1 MLQKSTAVSGK
12 TEHIVIKMLDKLGK
26 QIMIFDGGFGTE
38 LEKRGIM
45 TKCPEMLNITNPDDI
60 AEIHKSYIDA
70 GCDFITTN
78 TFGANRYKMPNEDR
92 KAVIE
97 KAIELAK
104 RHRTTQ
110 YVMMDIST
118 LGKMLAPV
126 GELSFD
132 DAYDAF
138 KEMVEYSRDLVDGY
152 ILETFT
158 DLYELKCALLA
169 VKENSDKPVFT
180 TMTFD
185 NTGHTLTGTSPRIM
199 AELMSN
205 MGADAI
211 GVNCS
216 LGPKELKPIVDE
228 LVKYCDKPIIVQPN
242 RGIPT
247 VRCGKA
253 MYQLSAEAFAE
264 VMDEFYKQG
273 IAVMGGCCG
282 TNPEF
287 IKAISVNKGKNVVE
301 REVTKETVICSAT
314 QLVTFDDIR
323 ICGER
328 INPTGKKKLKE
339 AIINGDFDYILKEAI
354 KQEEAGADLLDVNLG
369 VPKTNDVENMKRVV
383 LKLNEITNLPLQIDS
398 SNVKAIEAG
407 CRYYNGVCLINSV
420 NGNESSM
427 NSVFPIAQR
436 YGAVVLGLTMD
447 DDGIPQSAK
456 ERFAIAERI
465 INEAEK
471 HGIARHRMMIDTL
484 TLTCSAQ
491 QPLVKETLL
500 ALKMVTDILGVKTS
514 LGVSNVSFG
523 MPNREIINSTFL
535 TMALENGLTMPIINP
550 CNAMMTNAILAFKA
564 LKGTATDLDN
574 FVNRAISVETSATTT
589 NVADATPLARQK
601 SPLHDAVRRGLRE
614 QSVEIT
620 RHLLETMEPMGIINE
635 ILIPTL
641 NEVGADFERQ
651 VIFLPQLISAS
662 EACKEAFGVIKD
674 RFQQTDNQKGTI
686 VLATVKGD
694 VHDIGKNIVKVIFES
709 YGYKVVDLGKDT
721 PKEAVLEAFKR
732 YNPDIIGLSALMTTT
747 VLSMEE
753 TIHYLKDND
762 ISTPIFVGGAV
773 LNQSLADEIHAD
785 GYTKD
790 ALEFVETVEK
800 LLSTRKNEI

>member
-1 MLQKSTAVSGK
+1 MPLKATVASGE
-12 TEHIVIKMLDKLGK
+12 TEHIVMEMLEKLGK
-26 QIMIFDGGFGTE
+26 QIMIFDGGFGSE

-60 AEIHKSYIDA
+60 ADIHRDYIEA

-78 TFGANRYKMPNEDR
+78 TFGANRCKMPNEDR
-92 KAVIE
+92 KSVIE
-97 KAIELAK
+97 KAIENAK
-104 RHRTTQ
+104 RYRTTQ
-110 YVMMDIST
+110 YVMMDIGP
-118 LGKMLAPV
+118 LGKMLAPI
-126 GELSFD
+126 GELPFD
-132 DAYDAF
+132 DAYEAF
-138 KEMVEYSRDLVDGY
+138 KEMVVTARDHVDGF
-152 ILETFT
+152 ILETFS

-205 MGADAI
+205 MGADAV

-216 LGPKELKPIVDE
+216 LGPKDLKPIVDE
-228 LVKYCDKPIIVQPN
+228 FVKYCDKPIIVQPN

-253 MYQLSAEAFAE
+253 MYQLSAEAFAD
-264 VMDEFYKQG
+264 VMNEFYEQG
-273 IAVMGGCCG
+273 VAVLGGCCG

-287 IKAISVNKGKNVVE
+287 IKAIAVNKDKPVVKRNVV
-301 REVTKETVICSAT
+301 KETMICSAT
-314 QLVTFDDIR
+314 QSVTFDKVH

-339 AIINGDFDYILKEAI
+339 AIISGDFDYILKEAI
-354 KQEEAGADLLDVNLG
+354 KQEEAHADMLDVNLG
-369 VPKTNDVENMKRVV
+369 VPKTDDVANMKRVV
-383 LKLNEITNLPLQIDS
+383 MKLNEITNLPLQIDS

-420 NGNESSM
+420 NGNESCM
-427 NSVFPIAQR
+427 DAVFPIAQR

-447 DDGIPQSAK
+447 DNGIPQTAE

-465 INEAEK
+465 IKGAER

-491 QPLVKETLL
+491 QPLVKETLR
-500 ALKMVTDILGVKTS
+500 ALRMVTEKLGVKTS

-523 MPNREIINSTFL
+523 MPNREVINSTFL

-550 CNAMMTNAILAFKA
+550 CNAMMTNAILAFNA
-564 LKGTATDLDN
+564 LRGSADDLDN
-574 FVNRAISVETSATTT
+574 FVNNAISVETSTTQIPQ
-589 NVADATPLARQK
+589 TPDNLITSNSS

-620 RHLLETMEPMGIINE
+620 KQLLENQSPMSVINE

-641 NEVGADFERQ
+641 NEVGADFEKQ
-651 VIFLPQLISAS
+651 IIFLPQLISAS
-662 EACKEAFGVIKD
+662 EACKEAFGVIKE
-674 RFQQTDNQKGTI
+674 RFQQTDSQKGTV

-709 YGYKVVDLGKDT
+709 YGYKVIDLGKDT
-721 PKEAVLEAFKR
+721 TKETVLEAVWK
-732 YNPDIIGLSALMTTT
+732 YNPDIVGLSALMTTT

-753 TIHYLKDND
+753 TIHYLKDNNVK
-762 ISTPIFVGGAV
+762 TPIFVGGAV
-773 LNQSLADEIHAD
+773 LNQNLADEIKAD
-785 GYTKD
+785 AYTKD
-790 ALEFVETVEK
+790 ALEFVETAGK
-800 LLSTRKNEI
+800 LLQNRQ